1 MPALGVVL
9 ATLLTAYLIWLVV
22 PHDGGSVADGLA
34 AVTMT
39 APIAFA
45 ARAPSAAAL
54 TLAAAAAANDVFF
67 GHLVRCGA
75 ALPATFFVAF
85 VCGRVLSRR
94 SWPGLAGT
102 LASIAIQCVF
112 DPRLGASAIA
122 LMVPLDIVFFC
133 AGAYVRRRA
142 DRVESLRAY
151 TVQLHEQREETARL
165 AVAADRQELTDRLSL
180 TLRQRIEAITQAAAA
195 SGSSHERFATIELFG
210 RETLEGMRELVGSLG
225 ESPTEPEPGLA
236 DLAELCA
243 RATTAEVTLTVNGEV
258 RALPAS
264 IELSACR
271 IVEQLLRVLPDQ
283 PAARVQLRLDFAITG
298 LDIAMSGGST
308 NGGDVHQV
316 QALASA
322 RAALHGGSVVIS
334 DRSGQTQAQVHLPL
348 VSSNG

>member
-1 MPALGVVL
+1 MPVLGVVL

-22 PHDGGSVADGLA
+22 PHDGGSVAAGVA

-54 TLAAAAAANDVFF
+54 TLAAAAAANELFF
-67 GHLVRCGA
+67 GHLARCGA

-85 VCGRVLSRR
+85 ACGRVLSRR
-94 SWPGLAGT
+94 VWPGLAGT

-112 DPRLGASAIA
+112 DPRLGASAMA
-122 LMVPLDIVFFC
+122 LMVPVDIFFFC

-142 DRVESLRAY
+142 DVVESLRAY
-151 TVQLHEQREETARL
+151 TLQLQQQREETARL

-180 TLRQRIEAITQAAAA
+180 TLRQRIEAVARAADA
-195 SGSSHERFATIELFG
+195 SDSSHERFATIELYG
-210 RETLEGMRELVGSLG
+210 RETLDGMRELVGSLRDA
-225 ESPTEPEPGLA
+225 PTGPQPGLA

-243 RATTAEVTLTVNGEV
+243 RATTAEVTLTLNGQV
-258 RALPAS
+258 RPLPAS
-264 IELSACR
+264 IELSTCR

-283 PAARVQLRLDFAITG
+283 PAARVQLRLDFAIGG
-298 LDIAMSGGST
+298 LDIAMSGGP
-308 NGGDVHQV
+308 NKGGDVHEV
-316 QALASA
+316 QALAGA

-334 DRSGQTQAQVHLPL
+334 DRSGQTQARVHLPL